1 MPNCLKMPPQKFQT
15 FSKFPPNTPL
25 SQNAPKHTNL
35 KMPFKRTTVSQNVL
49 LNTPDFLKRQTKHFK
64 LLKCPQTRQTL
75 SKCNLDT
82 PNCLKMPLNH
92 AKMSQKTPQTRQTLS
107 KGPSNTPNC
116 LKRVLKHVKVCQNA
130 LQPHETLKI
139 PLNHTRLPKNCV

>member
-1 MPNCLKMPPQKFQT
+1 MTPQKCQT
-15 FSKFPPNTPL
+15 FSNFPPNTPL

-35 KMPFKRTTVSQNVL
+35 KMPFKHTTVSQNVL

-82 PNCLKMPLNH
+82 PNCLKM
-92 AKMSQKTPQTRQTLS
+92 S
-107 KGPSNTPNC
+107 
-116 LKRVLKHVKVCQNA
+116 
-130 LQPHETLKI
+130 
-139 PLNHTRLPKNCV
+139 LNHTKMSKKKLKHAKLSQRAPQTHQTV